1 MFNPVSLPYD
11 YNPALARWPMPPAFR
26 PLNVA
31 EIGDRFQYFE
41 ATQKNASPVTPFA
54 SPSPV
59 LSIPL
64 WMKVTWGIF
73 GLGAVLFMGKAL
85 LQGKGRAA
93 YVDHFAPSHTPRT
106 SQTPQPRHTPVNA
119 SHPAYFTD
127 APAKA
132 HASKRAKDEE
142 RP

>member
-1 MFNPVSLPYD
+1 
-11 YNPALARWPMPPAFR
+11 
-26 PLNVA
+26 VA

-93 YVDHFAPSHTPRT
+93 YMDHFVP
-106 SQTPQPRHTPVNA
+106 SQTPQAHQARRTPANPVSPNAPRTRKGLEEEA
-119 SHPAYFTD
+119 
-127 APAKA
+127 
-132 HASKRAKDEE
+132 DEKILVG
-142 RP
+142 